1 MISDYYQRNSFNLLR
16 EFGAYIES
24 TFISWYFRVF
34 CSYRDKDE
42 NKMNLLKE
50 WSVYSEEEKLA
61 KIMTVEQEKYED
73 GGRQEWCVLCENG
86 EFVVSFRGV
95 SIGVRGFGSEAT
107 GDESDSPPSH
117 PLWPIMSL
125 THGHPSTI
133 ASRVVDTWPHFGS
146 WKEISQWAALPL
158 KSPWRRPVGV
168 FGITCFTNA
177 NFPPEIIQ
185 ISSGGKEIAGLSNGC
200 PLFLW

>member
-107 GDESDSPPSH
+107 GDES
-117 PLWPIMSL
+117 WFAA
-125 THGHPSTI
+125 I
-133 ASRVVDTWPHFGS
+133 ASAMAHHVTYTWSSIHH
-146 WKEISQWAALPL
+146 SQSCRGHLATLRLLERNLSVSCTPL
-158 KSPWRRPVGV
+158 KITMTKTCGGV
-168 FGITCFTNA
+168 WNNMFHKC
-177 NFPPEIIQ
+177 
-185 ISSGGKEIAGLSNGC
+185 
-200 PLFLW
+200 